1 MSVELQLQTVIRH
14 VGGPDE
20 LRPAVS
26 LLATRASRQAVHTA
40 VEQLIPHLGTL
51 IAIPA
56 AAHEANLKALLRRD
70 FAHLEDSDLPLEPAD
85 ERVLLRV
92 VRQAR
97 DEAGASNA
105 EVFSLSYEL
114 QAT

>member
-1 MSVELQLQTVIRH
+1 MSVELQVQTVIRH
-14 VGGPDE
+14 AAGPDE

-26 LLATRASRQAVHTA
+26 LLATRASRQAIQEA
-40 VEQLIPHLGTL
+40 VEQAIPRLGSL

-70 FAHLEDSDLPLEPAD
+70 FSHLEVSDLPLPAD
-85 ERVLLRV
+85 ERVVLRV

-97 DEAGASNA
+97 EEAGSSSA
-105 EVFSLSYEL
+105 EVFSLSYEI
-114 QAT
+114 QSH